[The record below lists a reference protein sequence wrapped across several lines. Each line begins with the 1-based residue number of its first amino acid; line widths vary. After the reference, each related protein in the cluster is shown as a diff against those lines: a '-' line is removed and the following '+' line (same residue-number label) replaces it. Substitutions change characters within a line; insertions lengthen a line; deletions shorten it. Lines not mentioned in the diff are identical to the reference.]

1 MKTRMPIRYTI
12 SLLLIT
18 LVLGISM
25 SMTSKAHASSLVAS
39 IGPVSQTWYF
49 AEGRVGGGFL
59 QWLTIG
65 NPGTSACAVN
75 VQYDYVLDGS
85 GTNHMKKVSFT
96 VGPRTRYTDG
106 VNGDLGIG
114 QSNAVGATLSA
125 IVTVNTGATSGCPG
139 VVAERPMYF
148 TNFHSTSSGTDV
160 PGATNLSTHYYFA
173 DIPTG
178 AAGESF
184 LTILNPANVS
194 ANVIV
199 KYYAGGKVVNTKT
212 LRVAANARGTFQPNN
227 DNLPAHVAA
236 IVSSDH
242 PVLVERPSYFLNTY
256 GIYGSA
262 DVSGVSALSNDWLFA
277 EGSTGN
283 RTQENLV
290 VANLGSADAHVTI
303 TLKSSSGAT
312 HAFPIIVAANSQT
325 IWDVSANNTFSGAT
339 SEVAAEVTSDVN
351 TIVAQRQIYTVY
363 SSSDGWASQ
372 GVTDAFGAS
381 SAKTNYA
388 FAEGFTSRGF
398 NEWLLLQNPSTAA
411 GSITATLTNM
421 LGHAL
426 TLNFTVA
433 ANSRYTVNIT
443 SLVRSHLV
451 NSGED
456 ARAYAVSMTVQSST
470 PFVAER
476 TMFWSAF
483 GTQGGESVV
492 GYSG

>member
-1 MKTRMPIRYTI
+1 MKTSMSIRYAI

-18 LVLGISM
+18 LVLSISV
-25 SMTSKAHASSLVAS
+25 SMAPNAHAASAVANV
-39 IGPVSQTWYF
+39 GPVSQAWYF

-65 NPGTSACAVN
+65 NPGTTACAVN

-85 GTNHMKKVSFT
+85 GTNHTKNRSFT
-96 VGPRTRYTDG
+96 VNPHTRYTAG

-114 QSNAVGATLSA
+114 QSDGVGATLSA
-125 IVTVNTGATSGCPG
+125 TVTVDTGATPSCPG

-160 PGATNLSTHYYFA
+160 LGATNLSTHYYFA

-184 LTILNPANVS
+184 LTILNPANAS
-194 ANVIV
+194 ANVTV
-199 KYYAGGKVVNTKT
+199 SYYAGGKLVNTKT
-212 LRVAANARGTFQPNN
+212 LTVAANARGTFQPNN

-262 DVSGVSALSNDWLFA
+262 DVSGVSTLSNDWLFA
-277 EGSTGN
+277 EGNTGSS
-283 RTQENLV
+283 TQENLL
-290 VANLGSADAHVTI
+290 VANLGSTDAHVTI
-303 TLKSSSGAT
+303 TLKSSSGVT

-325 IWDVSANNTFSGAT
+325 IWNVNANNTFSGAT
-339 SEVAAEVTSDVN
+339 TDVAAEVTSDVN
-351 TIVAQRQIYTVY
+351 SIVAQRQIYTVY
-363 SSSDGWASQ
+363 SSGDGWAAQ

-381 SAKTNYA
+381 SAKTTYS
-388 FAEGFTSRGF
+388 FAEGFASSGF
-398 NEWLLLQNPSTAA
+398 NEWLMLQNPSTSAE
-411 GSITATLTNM
+411 SITLTLTNM
-421 LGHAL
+421 LGHTLMQTL
-426 TLNFTVA
+426 TVPA
-433 ANSRYTVNIT
+433 SSRYTVNIT
-443 SLVRSHLV
+443 SLVRNFLA
-451 NSGED
+451 NNGED

-476 TMFWSAF
+476 TMYWNAF

-492 GYSG
+492 GYTG